1 MKIRR
6 NLMIISFILIFL
18 VVGLC
23 LIKINLINSKILSP
37 LNEEYVASNDE
48 ERELYESYSDFIKDE
63 SLVKL
68 YIDDNG
74 DVLIKI
80 ADKGYRIK
88 KDLKIDDIA
97 KNIFN
102 KIEVIFKSL

>member
-1 MKIRR
+1 MKGSVMKIRR

-23 LIKINLINSKILSP
+23 LIKI
-37 LNEEYVASNDE
+37 
-48 ERELYESYSDFIKDE
+48 
-63 SLVKL
+63 
-68 YIDDNG
+68 
-74 DVLIKI
+74 

-97 KNIFN
+97 KNIFY
-102 KIEVIFKSL
+102 KIEVIFKSLWYNLANSINLGGELSL